1 MLHELLF
8 VLLGY
13 PGDVFVPYPTN
24 ETSTFAIPFN
34 FPLLHPTEREC
45 LNRLG
50 QLGWTY
56 LQINQFINSV
66 KDLKLSTKDTNKP
79 HGAYIQA
86 LVTCIEITLNDY
98 RSDILDMEKRIL
110 NKQDEAGGDII
121 PLTLITANLSR
132 WELLLPALWKFI
144 QLLQRNPVKYHG
156 CRLFDLLM
164 DQARTGI
171 LEFRTVIEK
180 MMAQLHNVLY
190 RQLTAWM
197 VYGQWVDP
205 DNEFFIVPYSSEG
218 RPSTATAWNRLYVI
232 DYDKIPSH
240 LSHSLVESIL
250 FVGKAIATV
259 NEMDKLPMSI
269 SRHDDDSLLPFE
281 MKRPHQHLQQ
291 LHKIMIPLDMKK
303 KHLQLLLSLHSS
315 SLLASSLSSSSLSSS
330 SSTPPKELKSI
341 SSPWIRYPQQ
351 LQTIVN
357 QVRKSTADW
366 LFTQVLIGD
375 HGLHRYLDSFRHVFL
390 LNYGDL
396 ASNFIDECTLWRRRS
411 LQRSDGATKN
421 LNNPSK
427 TAVLF
432 RHQELNAL
440 LGKASIG
447 TDAEDQLKGFKLLL
461 QDEQTKQYPFS
472 DLLLIDLR
480 MVLTFDLGWPIDLFL
495 SKSDLKNY
503 SHLWSFLISLKNT
516 QMSLNNL
523 YKLLRY
529 HQDDASSMKT
539 ENNEHYER
547 IVWRTRSLML
557 FWVDTMWNHIQSQVI
572 DAHYKQLISNTS
584 TSNDSTTTKKK
595 SWQPKAKLDFEEIQ
609 AAHEQFLQKTMRG
622 CLLKSNDCVALMH
635 DILKICSTFCDLM
648 ERISQDGQWR
658 TNKRR
663 KTTAKTAAEIVNQW
677 TKSASVS
684 WMEDVVSM
692 QEKFNELTE
701 KFFMLTSSQ
710 QPDIKASGQLDVLL
724 MQLDFNKW
732 FSQ

>member
-13 PGDVFVPYPTN
+13 PGDVFVPHPANAST
-24 ETSTFAIPFN
+24 TFAIPHN

-56 LQINQFINSV
+56 LQINQFIASV
-66 KDLKLSTKDTNKP
+66 KDLKLATKDTTKP

-86 LVTCIEITLNDY
+86 LVTCIELTLNDY
-98 RSDILDMEKRIL
+98 RTDILEMEKRIL

-121 PLTLITANLSR
+121 PLSLVTANLSR
-132 WELLLPALWKFI
+132 WELLLPALYKFI
-144 QLLQRNPVKYHG
+144 QLLQRHPAKYHG

-164 DQARTGI
+164 DQSRTGVV
-171 LEFRTVIEK
+171 EFRTEIEK

-197 VYGQWVDP
+197 VHGQWVDP
-205 DNEFFIVPYSSEG
+205 DNEFFIVPYSAEG

-232 DYDKIPSH
+232 DYDRIPSH
-240 LSHSLVESIL
+240 LSHALVESIL

-269 SRHDDDSLLPFE
+269 TRHDDDSLLPFAST
-281 MKRPHQHLQQ
+281 RRSFQHLQH

-303 KHLQLLLSLHSS
+303 RHSQLLLSLHSS
-315 SLLASSLSSSSLSSS
+315 S
-330 SSTPPKELKSI
+330 TTKSVP
-341 SSPWIRYPQQ
+341 SPWIRYPQQ
-351 LQTIVN
+351 LQAIVS

-375 HGLHRYLDSFRHVFL
+375 HGLHRYLESFRHVFL
-390 LNYGDL
+390 LKYGDL
-396 ASNFIDECTLWRRRS
+396 ASNFIDECALWRRKS
-411 LQRSDGATKN
+411 LQKGGDKAAKPPS
-421 LNNPSK
+421 NPSK
-427 TAVLF
+427 TAIIF
-432 RHQELNAL
+432 RYQELNAL

-447 TDAEDQLKGFKLLL
+447 TDAEDQLQGFKLLL
-461 QDEQTKQYPFS
+461 QEDQTRQYPFA
-472 DLLLIDLR
+472 DLLLVDLR
-480 MVLTFDLGWPIDLFL
+480 MVLTYDLEWPIDLFL
-495 SKSDLKNY
+495 SKSDLKSY
-503 SHLWSFLISLKNT
+503 SHLWSFLISLKST
-516 QMSLNNL
+516 QISLNNL

-529 HQDDASSMKT
+529 HQEDAGTVNKT
-539 ENNEHYER
+539 NNEYYER
-547 IVWRTRSLML
+547 VVWRTRALML

-572 DAHYKQLISNTS
+572 DVHYQELISSTS
-584 TSNDSTTTKKK
+584 TSNNSSATATTTKKK
-595 SWQPKAKLDFEEIQ
+595 TWQPKAKLDFEEIQ
-609 AAHEQFLQKTMRG
+609 AAHEHFLHNTMRG
-622 CLLKSNDCVALMH
+622 CLLVSNDCVAIMH
-635 DILKICSTFCDLM
+635 HILKTCLLFCDLM

-677 TKSASVS
+677 TKSTTVS
-684 WMEDVVSM
+684 WMEDVVSL
-692 QEKFNELTE
+692 QEKFNEYTD
-701 KFFMLTSSQ
+701 KFFMLASSQ

-724 MQLDFNKW
+724 MQLDYNKW
-732 FSQ
+732 FSK